1 MRAADRFHSPTPEEL
16 MEFVDGEGTPAARA
30 AIEAHLASCGACQ
43 ALVADQ
49 QRLAGTMQDWRVAPA
64 PASLHPP
71 AHRTPRVWWRPS
83 RSIAAG
89 LAAAAVVLV
98 AVAIQQRP
106 RTPAAGRPMAIA
118 LGGREISASTPGG
131 SVASRKSSVP
141 MPEAAP
147 AAPRQAL
154 DRLAVAPEAA
164 NQAALRAPSV
174 IRTARLQIV
183 VKDFTTTRATVES
196 IVTAANGFIDHLTVS
211 GDTSRVRAVQG
222 TLRVP
227 SDRLTDVLTRL
238 RALGQVVEDTQGSQD
253 VTDQIVDLDA
263 RLASA
268 RATEQRLTDLLRNR
282 TGRLSDVLEVERELT
297 RVRLDIERLDAE
309 KTNMTRRVTYAT
321 VDVTIS
327 EERKETIAG
336 PLSLT
341 TRLKVAALD
350 GIESAF
356 DSVAGV
362 VLFALRAGPSLVF
375 WGTLAGVTWL
385 LFRRRFRDSPK
396 PMVSE

>member
-1 MRAADRFHSPTPEEL
+1 
-16 MEFVDGEGTPAARA
+16 MEFVDGEGIPSARA

-71 AHRTPRVWWRPS
+71 AQRTPRVWWRPS

-89 LAAAAVVLV
+89 LAAAAVVLI

-106 RTPAAGRPMAIA
+106 RTPAVGRPMAIA

-141 MPEAAP
+141 MPDAAP
-147 AAPRQAL
+147 TVSRQAV
-154 DRLAVAPEAA
+154 DSLAVVPEAA

-222 TLRVP
+222 TLRMP

-375 WGTLAGVTWL
+375 WGTLAGLTWL